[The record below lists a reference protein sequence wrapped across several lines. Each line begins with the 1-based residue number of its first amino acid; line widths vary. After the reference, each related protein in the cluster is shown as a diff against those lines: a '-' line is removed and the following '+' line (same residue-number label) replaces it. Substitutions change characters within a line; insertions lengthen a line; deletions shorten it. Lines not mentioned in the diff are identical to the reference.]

1 MPSQSAFG
9 SVKCLSI
16 GIGENKMLMET
27 YKGTFVE
34 VSLQQIQQMSRQELV
49 EYLELRGTACFDD
62 ESTELLRECAIE
74 DWEGELQ

>member
-1 MPSQSAFG
+1 
-9 SVKCLSI
+9 
-16 GIGENKMLMET
+16 MLMET

-49 EYLELRGTACFDD
+49 EYLELRGTACYDD